1 MADTTNGA
9 RPPRALGED
18 RIEEAIGEE
27 ILLSCPLSKGWDAR
41 TARTTVRSAHP
52 GTAVAW
58 EERIF
63 EVRAAEPRPDG
74 GMRYRLAPW
83 EEGQAIRRFERYDAE
98 AERGRETGR
107 RDLASG
113 ISKRRWS
120 ILLAPLAGLLPG
132 SVQKAMEH
140 EFGAPALG
148 MTISSAL
155 PTFAIGFLGLFRHL
169 LGLAGGTVDWPVWLA
184 PPFVVALYLFGES
197 ALRLASAIAAGEP
210 MGSLPIVVAH
220 AAWREAR
227 GESPAEKLEPGSDA
241 AEADRAQALIDRYEL
256 LEPLLSLLQ
265 AARQRELEAGF
276 GFDAIRWGRITAG
289 VLLVLGALQALT
301 AAAAMLSGRGVLGD
315 FVAFLIGLLLAV
327 EQLQRL
333 SSLRRGDP
341 AGSVLG
347 RLIRPLAAPLFAT
360 PRT

>member
-18 RIEEAIGEE
+18 RVEEAIGEE

-98 AERGRETGR
+98 AESGRETGR

-113 ISKRRWS
+113 IRKRRWS

-169 LGLAGGTVDWPVWLA
+169 LGLAGGSVDWPVWLA
-184 PPFVVALYLFGES
+184 PPFVIALYLFGES
-197 ALRLASAIAAGEP
+197 ALRLASAIASGRAHG
-210 MGSLPIVVAH
+210 VAPD
-220 AAWREAR
+220 RRRPRGVAR
-227 GESPAEKLEPGSDA
+227 GERRESRGKARTRFGRRRGGS
-241 AEADRAQALIDRYEL
+241 RA
-256 LEPLLSLLQ
+256 
-265 AARQRELEAGF
+265 
-276 GFDAIRWGRITAG
+276 
-289 VLLVLGALQALT
+289 GAH
-301 AAAAMLSGRGVLGD
+301 RP
-315 FVAFLIGLLLAV
+315 
-327 EQLQRL
+327 L
-333 SSLRRGDP
+333 SSCSSRSSRSCLPPASASSRPDSGSTRSAG
-341 AGSVLG
+341 AGSPPG
-347 RLIRPLAAPLFAT
+347 CSSSWARSRP
-360 PRT
+360 